1 MYGSVLFCGEV
12 GHPKPPTS
20 VVHQGTP
27 EIEAATPSGTCA
39 RSSSNVEKMS
49 EDHSTTP
56 SRAAPAQTCRHHHS
70 SQASEETIVRIR
82 PKVRR

>member
-1 MYGSVLFCGEV
+1 M
-12 GHPKPPTS
+12 
-20 VVHQGTP
+20 VHHGTP

-70 SQASEETIVRIR
+70 SQASEETVVRIR